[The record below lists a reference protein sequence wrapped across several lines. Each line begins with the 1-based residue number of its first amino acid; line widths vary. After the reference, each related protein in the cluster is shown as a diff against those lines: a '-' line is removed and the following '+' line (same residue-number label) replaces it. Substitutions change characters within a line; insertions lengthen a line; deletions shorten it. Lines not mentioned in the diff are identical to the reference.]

1 MSKIIGIDL
10 GTTNSCV
17 AVVEGQ
23 QQKVIENAEGGRT
36 TPSVIAYTDND
47 EVLVGLPAK
56 RQAVTNPENTLY
68 AIKRLIG
75 RTFDDEVVS
84 KDADMVPYKII
95 KADNGDAW
103 VEAANKKLA
112 PPQVAAE
119 VLKKMKKTAEDYLG
133 HKVKEAVITVPAYFN
148 DSQRQATKDAGKIAG
163 LDVKRIINE
172 PTAAALAYGLDK
184 GKGDSTVAV
193 YDLGGGTFDIS
204 IIEIQDVDGE
214 QSFEVLST
222 NGDTFL
228 GGEDFDL
235 RLIDYFVDKFKEESG
250 FDLKS
255 DPLALQRL
263 KEAAEKAKIELSS
276 SEQTEVNL
284 PYITADSSGPKHFVH
299 KITRAKLESL
309 VEDLVEKSLE
319 PLKLAL
325 KDAKISKGDI
335 NEILLVGGQTRM
347 PLVQK
352 KVADFFGKD
361 PRKDL
366 NPDEAVAVGAAI
378 QGSVLSGDTTD
389 VLLMDVTPLTL
400 GIETLGGVSTPLIEK
415 NTTIPTQ
422 KSQVFS
428 TAEDNQTAVTV
439 HVIQGERTQA
449 SQNKSL
455 GQFNLTDIPPA
466 ARGMPQIE
474 VSFDLDANG
483 ILNVSAK
490 DNNTGKEQS
499 IVIKASSGLSD
510 EDIEKMV
517 KDAEANAEDDKKF
530 EELVKTK
537 NNADMLV
544 HATRKTIDESGEKL
558 SDDEKKQV
566 EDAVVTLEE
575 SIASENVESIES
587 STKNLNDVLTP
598 LTQKLYKQETPEA
611 QEPAQDSTNDEASD
625 NTVDAEF
632 EEVKE
637 EEK

>member
-1 MSKIIGIDL
+1 M
-10 GTTNSCV
+10 
-17 AVVEGQ
+17 
-23 QQKVIENAEGGRT
+23 
-36 TPSVIAYTDND
+36 
-47 EVLVGLPAK
+47 
-56 RQAVTNPENTLY
+56 
-68 AIKRLIG
+68 
-75 RTFDDEVVS
+75 
-84 KDADMVPYKII
+84 
-95 KADNGDAW
+95 
-103 VEAANKKLA
+103 
-112 PPQVAAE
+112 
-119 VLKKMKKTAEDYLG
+119 
-133 HKVKEAVITVPAYFN
+133 
-148 DSQRQATKDAGKIAG
+148 
-163 LDVKRIINE
+163 
-172 PTAAALAYGLDK
+172 
-184 GKGDSTVAV
+184 
-193 YDLGGGTFDIS
+193 
-204 IIEIQDVDGE
+204 DGE
-214 QSFEVLST
+214 HQFEVLST

-235 RLIDYFVDKFKEESG
+235 RLIDYFVDQFKTESG

-309 VEDLVEKSLE
+309 VEDLVDKSLE
-319 PLKLAL
+319 PLKVAL
-325 KDAKISKGDI
+325 KDAKLSKNDIS
-335 NEILLVGGQTRM
+335 EILLVGGQTRM

-352 KVADFFGKD
+352 KVSEFFGKD
-361 PRKDL
+361 ARKDL

-389 VLLMDVTPLTL
+389 VLLLDVTPLTL
-400 GIETLGGVSTPLIEK
+400 GIETLGGVATPLIEK

-455 GQFNLTDIPPA
+455 GQFNLADIPPA
-466 ARGMPQIE
+466 SRGVPQIE
-474 VSFDLDANG
+474 VTFDLDANG

-490 DNNTGKEQS
+490 DKNTGKEQS

-510 EDIEKMV
+510 DDIEKMV

-544 HATRKTIDESGEKL
+544 HATRKTIEESGDKLTDEEK
-558 SDDEKKQV
+558 SQV
-566 EDAVVTLEE
+566 ENAVVELEKAI
-575 SIASENVESIES
+575 SSEDISAIETA
-587 STKNLNDVLTP
+587 TKGVNDVLTP
-598 LTQKLYKQETPEA
+598 LTQKLYTQEGEEQNGEAPE
-611 QEPAQDSTNDEASD
+611 ESSD

-637 EEK
+637 EDK

>member
-10 GTTNSCV
+10 GTTNSCL

-23 QQKVIENAEGGRT
+23 QPKVIENAEGGRT
-36 TPSVIAYTDND
+36 TPSVIGYSDGN
-47 EVLVGLPAK
+47 EVLVGTPAK
-56 RQAVTNPENTLY
+56 RQSVTNPEKTLY

-75 RTFDDEVVS
+75 RRFDDDVVK
-84 KDADMVPYKII
+84 KDMDMVPYEII

-103 VEAANKKLA
+103 VKVGDKKLA
-112 PPQVAAE
+112 PPQISAE
-119 VLKKMKKTAEDYLG
+119 VLKKLKKTAEDYLG
-133 HKVKEAVITVPAYFN
+133 HEVSEAVITVPAYFN

-163 LDVKRIINE
+163 LEVKRIINE

-184 GKGDSTVAV
+184 HKGDSVVAV

-204 IIEIQDVDGE
+204 IIEISEVDGE
-214 QSFEVLST
+214 HQFEVLST

-235 RLIDYFVDKFKEESG
+235 KLIDYFVAEFKKESG

-255 DPLALQRL
+255 DPMALQRL

-276 SEQTEVNL
+276 SDQTEINL

-309 VEDLVEKSLE
+309 VEDLVDRSLA

-325 KDAKISKGDI
+325 EDAKLSVGDI

-347 PLVQK
+347 PMVQQ
-352 KVADFFGKD
+352 KVKDFFGKE

-378 QGSVLSGDTTD
+378 QGSVLSGDTKD
-389 VLLMDVTPLTL
+389 VLLLDVTPLTL
-400 GIETLGGVSTPLIEK
+400 GIETLGGVATPLIEK

-428 TAEDNQTAVTV
+428 TAEDNQSAVTV
-439 HVIQGERTQA
+439 HVIQGERKQA
-449 SQNKSL
+449 AQNKSL

-466 ARGMPQIE
+466 ARGTPQIE

-483 ILNVSAK
+483 ILNVAAK
-490 DNNTGKEQS
+490 DKNTGKEQS

-530 EELVKTK
+530 ESLVQAK

-544 HATRKTIDESGEKL
+544 HATRKSIAEAGDKLTSEEKDAVESSTVKL
-558 SDDEKKQV
+558 EEAIKQDSLEAI
-566 EDAVVTLEE
+566 EDA
-575 SIASENVESIES
+575 
-587 STKNLNDVLTP
+587 TKNLNEVLTP
-598 LTQKLYKQETPEA
+598 LTQKLYSQAEEGSPDSAEET
-611 QEPAQDSTNDEASD
+611 SSDE

-632 EEVKE
+632 EEVKD

>member
-23 QQKVIENAEGGRT
+23 QQKVIENAEGART

-84 KDADMVPYKII
+84 KDADMVPYKIV

-103 VEAANKKLA
+103 VEASKKQLA

-133 HKVKEAVITVPAYFN
+133 HEVKEAVITVPAYFN

-204 IIEIQDVDGE
+204 IIEISDVDGE
-214 QSFEVLST
+214 HQFEVLST

-309 VEDLVEKSLE
+309 VEDLVDKSLE

-389 VLLMDVTPLTL
+389 VLLLDVTPLTL
-400 GIETLGGVSTPLIEK
+400 GIETLGGVATPLIEK

-422 KSQVFS
+422 KSQIFS

-449 SQNKSL
+449 AQNKSL
-455 GQFNLTDIPPA
+455 GQFNLTDIPAA
-466 ARGMPQIE
+466 ARGVPQIE

-490 DNNTGKEQS
+490 DKNTGKEQS

-544 HATRKTIDESGEKL
+544 HATRKTIEESEDKLEDEEKN
-558 SDDEKKQV
+558 QV
-566 EDAVVTLEE
+566 EEALKGLEE
-575 SIASENVESIES
+575 AISSEDIEAIES
-587 STKNLNDVLTP
+587 ATKNLNDVLTP
-598 LTQKLYKQETPEA
+598 LTQKLYKQESAEGQSDTNTDENS
-611 QEPAQDSTNDEASD
+611 STE

>member
-23 QQKVIENAEGGRT
+23 QQKVIENAEGART
-36 TPSVIAYTDND
+36 TPSVIAYTDSD

-84 KDADMVPYKII
+84 KDADMVPYKIV

-103 VEAANKKLA
+103 VEASKKQLA

-119 VLKKMKKTAEDYLG
+119 VLKKTKKTAEDYLG
-133 HKVKEAVITVPAYFN
+133 HEVKEAVITVPAYFN

-204 IIEIQDVDGE
+204 IIEISDVDGE
-214 QSFEVLST
+214 HQFEVLST

-309 VEDLVEKSLE
+309 VEDLVDKSLE

-389 VLLMDVTPLTL
+389 VLLLDVTPLTL
-400 GIETLGGVSTPLIEK
+400 GIETLGGVATPLIEK

-449 SQNKSL
+449 AQNKSL
-455 GQFNLTDIPPA
+455 GQFNLTDIPAA
-466 ARGMPQIE
+466 ARGVPQIE

-490 DNNTGKEQS
+490 DKNTGKEQS

-544 HATRKTIDESGEKL
+544 HATRKTIEESEDKL
-558 SDDEKKQV
+558 EDDEKNQV
-566 EDAVVTLEE
+566 EEALKGLEE
-575 SIASENVESIES
+575 AISSEDIEAIES
-587 STKNLNDVLTP
+587 ATKNLNDVLTP
-598 LTQKLYKQETPEA
+598 LTQKLYKQESAEGQSDTNTDE
-611 QEPAQDSTNDEASD
+611 DSSTE